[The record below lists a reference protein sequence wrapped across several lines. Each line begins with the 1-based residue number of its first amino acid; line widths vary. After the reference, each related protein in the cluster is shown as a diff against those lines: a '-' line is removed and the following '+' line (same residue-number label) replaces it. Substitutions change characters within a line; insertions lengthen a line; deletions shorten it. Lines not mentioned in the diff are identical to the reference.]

1 MIDTS
6 ESSRRALRAV
16 PFLLALGCFLLPFVM
31 VSCQGR
37 PVAKLNGY
45 QLAFGT
51 TIERTEPFSG
61 RKEEKKID
69 GEPAALIMVLAV
81 AAAGALAAVARGPI
95 GAKASMAASG
105 VALAAAVGL
114 KLRLDSEIQRQGEGL
129 FQIEYRIA
137 FLACVLLLFAGIAAA
152 WWLCDPPEGEA

>member
-1 MIDTS
+1 MTDLS
-6 ESSRRALRAV
+6 PNRRAALRAT
-16 PFLLALGCFLLPFVM
+16 PFLLAITCFLLPFVE

-37 PVAKLNGY
+37 RVAQFNGY

-51 TIERTEPFSG
+51 NIERTEPFSG

-129 FQIEYRIA
+129 FQIEWQIG
-137 FLACVLLLFAGIAAA
+137 FLACALLLFAGIAAA
-152 WWLCDPPEGEA
+152 WWLRDPP